1 MASLKLLAL
10 GLLAVVA
17 VTEAL
22 PRPQAAT
29 PEDVPVVED
38 VQRIRRQGVAENRD
52 DPYGPP
58 SYQPEPY
65 KPEPYKPDPYKPS
78 YHKGGPVY
86 VKTFVKTDYD
96 GNFKWGVKH
105 NIEEGYH

>member
-1 MASLKLLAL
+1 MTVSISPLLQL
-10 GLLAVVA
+10 CGEL
-17 VTEAL
+17 TGGAL
-22 PRPQAAT
+22 PA
-29 PEDVPVVED
+29 VEN
-38 VQRIRRQGVAENRD
+38 VTRIGRD

-65 KPEPYKPDPYKPS
+65 KPDPNKPAPT